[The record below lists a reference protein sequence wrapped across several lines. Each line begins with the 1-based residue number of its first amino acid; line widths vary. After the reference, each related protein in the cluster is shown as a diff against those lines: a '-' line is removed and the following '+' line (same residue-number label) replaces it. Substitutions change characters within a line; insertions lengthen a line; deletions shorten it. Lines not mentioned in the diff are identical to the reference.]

1 MNFSTQASALAA
13 QSSLSNNYSTYTYS
27 VAPAGPGVWSLA
39 VSMTPAEVTQFEVNI
54 MDQTMSILSNRV
66 NAIGVSEPVVQQQ
79 GANYIS
85 IDLPG
90 IQDSAR
96 AKKIMGAAATV
107 SMQLLDPAN
116 NAYTAKQTG
125 VIPFGDKLY
134 EFQGMPVLLKNKVV
148 LSGTAITNAS
158 AAMDENGR
166 PSVNISV
173 SGGQA
178 SLLYD
183 TTSKNLGKPMATVYI
198 ETITHVDNKNG
209 KHIVT
214 TDSVSR
220 IINIATIQG
229 AFSTQFSITGMES
242 PQASEN
248 LALLL
253 RSGAYPIAPAIVE
266 EKVVGPSMGKENIE
280 KGEQSTV
287 VGFFLVVLFML
298 IYYRFFG
305 FVADMAL
312 LVNLIFIVAVMS
324 VLHATMTLPGI
335 AGIVL
340 TIGMAVDANVLI
352 NERIR
357 EELRLGMTPQAA
369 ISAGYGRAFST
380 IVDANVTTLIVAVVL
395 FGIGSGPVKSF
406 AITLII
412 GLLTSMLSAIFF
424 TRSVVN
430 LHYGYRVKLKK
441 LSIGIRVK
449 E

>member
-1 MNFSTQASALAA
+1 
-13 QSSLSNNYSTYTYS
+13 
-27 VAPAGPGVWSLA
+27 
-39 VSMTPAEVTQFEVNI
+39 
-54 MDQTMSILSNRV
+54 
-66 NAIGVSEPVVQQQ
+66 
-79 GANYIS
+79 
-85 IDLPG
+85 
-90 IQDSAR
+90 
-96 AKKIMGAAATV
+96 
-107 SMQLLDPAN
+107 
-116 NAYTAKQTG
+116 
-125 VIPFGDKLY
+125 
-134 EFQGMPVLLKNKVV
+134 
-148 LSGTAITNAS
+148 
-158 AAMDENGR
+158 
-166 PSVNISV
+166 
-173 SGGQA
+173 
-178 SLLYD
+178 
-183 TTSKNLGKPMATVYI
+183 MATVYI